1 MDSNDSNLDN
11 APILD
16 FELSTAFELSKT
28 IQEPILNIHDAMKK
42 IDCENPTIEDMAMY
56 YASFIKVQKETKTNP
71 EYIENIKK
79 IRIQLGYE

>member
-1 MDSNDSNLDN
+1 MDSNLDN
-11 APILD
+11 APSLD

-56 YASFIKVQKETKTNP
+56 YASFIKVQKETK
-71 EYIENIKK
+71 ENQRKQSCCRRSTIKFK
-79 IRIQLGYE
+79 W